1 MRRILLIDSDQR
13 DCGRLVRVL
22 SGLGFGL
29 DVTYSAK
36 EARVFNEHQRYSWSV
51 IGTPS
56 DGADSVALFTQ
67 LRERQT
73 QLRGL
78 LVADDLD
85 SGVKTA
91 AEEAGLDVISRP
103 IDINVLIPWLSSGGC
118 GESTTVELATEE
130 YLTEEFTK
138 LDERS
143 VVRLTERTIRERL
156 TESQLMKIIRG
167 LDYPFAGKDRLE
179 MFDRDTLVRV
189 VLLVKRWCV
198 NRR

>member
-1 MRRILLIDSDQR
+1 MRRILLIDSNQT

-29 DVTYSAK
+29 DVTYTAK
-36 EARVFNEHQRYSWSV
+36 EARVLNEHQRYSWSV

-73 QLRGL
+73 SLRGL
-78 LVADDLD
+78 LVADELD
-85 SGVKTA
+85 TGVKTA

-118 GESTTVELATEE
+118 GESTTVELAA
-130 YLTEEFTK
+130 EEFTK
-138 LDERS
+138 VNERS
-143 VVRLTERTIRERL
+143 VLRMTERTIRERL
-156 TESQLMKIIRG
+156 TEAQLIKIIRG
-167 LDYPFAGKDRLE
+167 VDYPFAGKDRLE

-189 VLLVKRWCV
+189 VLLVKRWCLS
-198 NRR
+198 RR